1 MKKYKS
7 SQSGFTIL
15 EILAATIIFFMVI
28 GAVVNTRTRSLKS
41 VAESGLLTQAQTL
54 AEMKMTE
61 MEIFFQSAID
71 KADVKSAY
79 GTQEGGFEAP
89 YETFRWSAEFKQ
101 NPLVITQNQVIE
113 FLKGYGLSAEDSQN
127 QFQQARLLLSNLNKT
142 LKENMGELVVT
153 VKWKFQGSERQLPLV
168 THLIPK
174 KPKISF
180 SQSTDIDGDS
190 TSQ

>member
-1 MKKYKS
+1 MKKINA

-28 GAVVNTRTRSLKS
+28 GAVVNTRTRSLRS

-61 MEIFFQSAID
+61 MEIFFQNAVD
-71 KADVKSAY
+71 KGDVKSAF
-79 GTQEGGFEAP
+79 GTQEGSFESP
-89 YETFRWSAEFKQ
+89 YETFKWKAEFKE
-101 NPLVITQNQVIE
+101 NPLLITQNQILA
-113 FLKGYGLSAEDSQN
+113 FLKGYGLSNEDSEN
-127 QFQQARLLLSNLNKT
+127 QLQQSKLILSNLNKA

-153 VKWKFQGSERQLPLV
+153 VKWKFQSAERELPLV

-174 KPKISF
+174 KPKITF
-180 SQSTDIDGDS
+180 SQNTDIDMDS
-190 TSQ
+190 TNE

>member
-1 MKKYKS
+1 MKKYS
-7 SQSGFTIL
+7 VSQSGFTIL

-28 GAVVNTRTRSLKS
+28 GAVVNTRTRSLRS

-71 KADVKSAY
+71 KADVKSAF
-79 GTQEGGFEAP
+79 GTQEGSFESP
-89 YETFRWSAEFKQ
+89 YETFKWKAEFKE
-101 NPLVITQNQVIE
+101 NPLLITQNQIVA
-113 FLKGYGLSAEDSQN
+113 FLKGYGLSSEDSEN
-127 QFQQARLLLSNLNKT
+127 QLQQSKLILSNLNKA

-153 VKWKFQGSERQLPLV
+153 VKWKFQGAERELPLV

-174 KPKISF
+174 KPKITF
-180 SQSTDIDGDS
+180 SQSTDLDTDS
-190 TSQ
+190 ATQ